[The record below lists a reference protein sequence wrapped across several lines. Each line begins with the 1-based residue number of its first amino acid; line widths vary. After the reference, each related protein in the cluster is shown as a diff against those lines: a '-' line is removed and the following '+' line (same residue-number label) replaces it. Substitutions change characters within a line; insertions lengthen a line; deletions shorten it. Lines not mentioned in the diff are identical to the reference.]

1 MMNGENHIYNTFTAL
16 LNTTMSPPNQNTTNY
31 SQPLSYGPKPSLYMQ
46 FFMEACI
53 SLPVAVFGIMGN
65 LMALVVLARIR
76 PRQTT
81 NVWLLGLVVGDT
93 MVLILTVLLRS
104 LRYLALYMGIL
115 PGYMSIYHWIFIVSW
130 PGVFMTRLAVQWLCV
145 MLTFDRFVAVCRP
158 LHANVVCTLSKTYRH
173 LTAVI
178 IFVIL
183 FSLPRFFEYKY
194 EPNTDFHFSPTAFS
208 ESNIY
213 TVLYRIIAFSLVNY
227 IIPVSALIIMNRR
240 LVLALRRAENFR
252 GSLRSALGND
262 HPALATSLSR
272 SVTALVIAVVCLVLT
287 SSSVAFTAQ
296 LLYSLEHINRAV
308 FDGPRRFV
316 SLFSNLVVTL
326 NSAINIF
333 IYFYFSR
340 KFRRQLCIMVC
351 PCRNLAMLRCGS
363 NYSSSSFPAYRLR
376 RLRSSVNSFH
386 NSQGSW
392 SWNNS
397 IHSKQRWS
405 DTPSER
411 WSEISVRPQRW
422 SDTTRPT
429 ARWSVSSRQSTSGG
443 VCERMLL
450 HRTSSGPTSH
460 GSGPKNM
467 APRVNVWCL
476 VIKYLNICSWIRLS
490 RGITACNLCLQTVMA
505 ISSSG

>member
-1 MMNGENHIYNTFTAL
+1 MQEEDHIYNTFTLL
-16 LNTTMSPPNQNTTNY
+16 LNTTTSLPDQNTTIY
-31 SQPLSYGPKPSLYMQ
+31 SQPVSYGPKPSLYMQ

-53 SLPVAVFGIMGN
+53 ALPVAVFGIMGN
-65 LMALVVLARIR
+65 LMALVVLARIK

-93 MVLILTVLLRS
+93 MVLILTLLLRS

-115 PGYMSIYHWIFIVSW
+115 HGYMSVYHWIFIICW
-130 PGVFMTRLAVQWLCV
+130 PGVSMARLAVQWLCV

-173 LTAVI
+173 LAAVI
-178 IFVIL
+178 IFVVI

-194 EPNTDFHFSPTAFS
+194 DPNKSTKFSATAFS
-208 ESNIY
+208 ESNTY
-213 TVLYRIIAFSLVNY
+213 TVLYKIITFSLITYV
-227 IIPVSALIIMNRR
+227 IPVLALIIMNRR
-240 LVLALRRAENFR
+240 LVLALRRAETFR
-252 GSLRSALGND
+252 GSLRSALGTD
-262 HPALATSLSR
+262 HPTPATSLSR
-272 SVTALVIAVVCLVLT
+272 SVTALVVAVVCLALT

-296 LLYSLEHINRAV
+296 LLYSLEHLNRAV

-351 PCRNLAMLRCGS
+351 PSQNIAMLRCGS
-363 NYSSSSFPAYRLR
+363 NYSSSSFSAYHLHRP
-376 RLRSSVNSFH
+376 RSSVNSCH
-386 NSQGSW
+386 NCQSSLR
-392 SWNNS
+392 WNDS

-405 DTPSER
+405 DTVRPSER
-411 WSEISVRPQRW
+411 WSDISAPPQRW

-429 ARWSVSSRQSTSGG
+429 ARWSVSSRQSTSSG
-443 VCERMLL
+443 VCEGMLL
-450 HRTSSGPTSH
+450 HRTSRGSTSH
-460 GSGPKNM
+460 GNGLKST
-467 APRVNVWCL
+467 APRVNVWYL
-476 VIKYLNICSWIRLS
+476 IIKCMSILYGICRDC
-490 RGITACNLCLQTVMA
+490 RKA
-505 ISSSG
+505 